1 MKRLKRL
8 KPFHDFETAKR
19 ICNIVFR
26 PVFDAA
32 SHGELGFCSFCCFEV
47 ENFHKSMVLRAHPVH
62 VLPQGGRMSAAVG
75 RSPDRAEVAVLQ
87 SRGPHAL

>member
-8 KPFHDFETAKR
+8 KPFHDFVTAKR

-47 ENFHKSMVLRAHPVH
+47 EIFHKSMVLRAHPVH
-62 VLPQGGRMSAAVG
+62 MGGWGREAKAYTLVNGITSTTTPVLLPVYS
-75 RSPDRAEVAVLQ
+75 
-87 SRGPHAL
+87 